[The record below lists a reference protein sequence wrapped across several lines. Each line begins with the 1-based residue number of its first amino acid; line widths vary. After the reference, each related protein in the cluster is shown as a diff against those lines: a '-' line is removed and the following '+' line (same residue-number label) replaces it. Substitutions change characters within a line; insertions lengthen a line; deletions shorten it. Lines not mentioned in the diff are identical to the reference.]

1 MKRKK
6 LAFLGEF
13 TEEEKKKL
21 DIMEDV
27 FGIDEEEIEEINKE
41 YLKSAENED

>member
-13 TEEEKKKL
+13 TEEEKKEL
-21 DIMEDV
+21 DMLENIY
-27 FGIDEEEIEEINKE
+27 GIDEEEIEEINRE
-41 YLKSAENED
+41 YLKTFENEE